1 MADPDCLKK
10 LTSTERSRVEGA
22 ILKIAGPP
30 AECTSARGTL
40 QDVFNAFHIFK
51 GDSNIADRE
60 DGIHDAQGGL
70 YTPNDG
76 SPPYYVVHIDQDFL
90 DASTVQALAAVLTH
104 EGFHLAGYSHSSTDS
119 YPYTTHP
126 FNLQDKCVGA

>member
-1 MADPDCLKK
+1 MKKMSQIDEHYLKMELEK
-10 LTSTERSRVEGA
+10 VMCGKKTIHSY
-22 ILKIAGPP
+22 
-30 AECTSARGTL
+30 TL